1 MKNIGIILGL
11 FLIVILQITVAPF
24 FSIYGVAPN
33 LVLVLV
39 LLIAS
44 KGFKRNW
51 GWILLLSLLLDYFS
65 GHLFGL
71 VSLSL
76 VVTAYSID
84 LINAK
89 VFSVA
94 KFWIISFL
102 VIIGTVFYNFL
113 LTVLSKIF
121 QTGLIFNYQ
130 YLLIEIPYNLVILI
144 IFSYGLKKILHKE

>member
-1 MKNIGIILGL
+1 MKNISIILGL
-11 FLIVILQITVAPF
+11 LLIVILQTTVAPF
-24 FSIYGVAPN
+24 FSIYGAVPN

-44 KGFKRNW
+44 KGFEKNW
-51 GWILLLSLLLDYFS
+51 GWILLISLLLDSFS

-76 VVTAYSID
+76 VVAAYSID

-102 VIIGTVFYNFL
+102 VIIGTILYNL
-113 LTVLSKIF
+113 LLIILSKIF
-121 QTGLIFNYQ
+121 QTGLVFNYQ
-130 YLLIEIPYNLVILI
+130 YLLIEIPYNLVILV
-144 IFSYGLKKILHKE
+144 IFSYGFKKIFHKK